1 MESSLGISVIIPT
14 INRHSDLRNTIVDLL
29 KQTHR
34 KFEIIVVDQSSS
46 IDCKEMLALD
56 KRIRY
61 VHRPDFSSASKARNL
76 GIALSV
82 YEILLFLDDDVV
94 IDTIDFLVEHLRPY
108 KDQNVP
114 GVVGCILEKRVEQ
127 EITYKRSIMS
137 LAQETG
143 WFVFHKIMEVIQL

>member
-61 VHRPDFSSASKARNL
+61 VHRPDFFIGFKSTKSR
-76 GIALSV
+76 IALSV
-82 YEILLFLDDDVV
+82 YD
-94 IDTIDFLVEHLRPY
+94 
-108 KDQNVP
+108 
-114 GVVGCILEKRVEQ
+114 
-127 EITYKRSIMS
+127 IT
-137 LAQETG
+137 
-143 WFVFHKIMEVIQL
+143 VFR